1 MLATHTGSSSSVC
14 YMHHHDKPCMV
25 LMVLFSGD
33 APYSPSLA
41 FFDVWPRLDW
51 HGHCSRQGEA
61 PWPYKFRKHRWQHIV
76 LQQRQRTRS
85 EEGGEGWRTM
95 VEEETRMNACCLFY
109 SADRLDSDV
118 PHQKLFIIYRYIY
131 IFFTKQM
138 KERSF
143 ILHAKGQN
151 GGIRLGADQQ
161 SAFSISTS
169 IPKSRQFP
177 VCKESLCLYVARE
190 L

>member
-131 IFFTKQM
+131 IFF
-138 KERSF
+138 
-143 ILHAKGQN
+143 LQN
-151 GGIRLGADQQ
+151 KWRNAPSSSMLRVKMVASGSVLISNQRFQFQRPFPSLANFP
-161 SAFSISTS
+161 SVKKAFVFT
-169 IPKSRQFP
+169 
-177 VCKESLCLYVARE
+177 
-190 L
+190 